1 MVANKITALYVELN
15 QRKDQVEALNLV
27 RIHYLDTAAPEFQK
41 ILDRYATPS
50 IKERLLSELRRP
62 V

>member
-1 MVANKITALYVELN
+1 VELN